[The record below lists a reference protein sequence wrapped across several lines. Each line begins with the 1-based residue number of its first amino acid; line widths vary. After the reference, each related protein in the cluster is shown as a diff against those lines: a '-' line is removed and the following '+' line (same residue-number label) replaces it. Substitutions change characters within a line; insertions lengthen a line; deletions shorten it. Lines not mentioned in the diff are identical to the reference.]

1 MMFEPMCWLGA
12 AAAARLATRRHCDV
26 SSARPSVRCRTKA
39 PLLLHSHHS
48 RSASAATMATEQE
61 QQQHEADV
69 SAFRTDGYV
78 KLPPDLLAPEDLGE
92 LRRVYKREQAYWRT
106 IRDEE
111 RGKAMADPEKSWR
124 SPGYYD
130 IPWTAE
136 TDDAFLK
143 LACNPR
149 LVKIVESIVGDDVF
163 LQDLR
168 ARTVLGLNSQHEG
181 DGTFGG
187 RAYTGGFH
195 HDGGQ
200 IGFADHPTLSQSVK
214 LFFAISDQDVK
225 IGCTS
230 VIGGTHR
237 IGEGGWG
244 ESPVDSP
251 RAADYGLGNCGQDAA
266 HGGGG
271 RSPQELDAVSGQ
283 DAFETAAGGS
293 LLMDLR
299 CWHTALPCRSDRD
312 REGFIL
318 QYSPFKQ
325 KQEVLTREAGIR
337 MHAEG
342 KLTTP
347 IQRQVMGIELQPW
360 LSAKVP
366 EPLGTEVCAAW
377 DPTTINTP
385 NLASPSYPEPPPAAL
400 QPAISSFRIDG
411 FVRVP
416 QLISG
421 AQLAETQAAFTAATA
436 DGVGQPVSLVEHVGV
451 FVSVLALP
459 KLLELAGELM
469 PFRYEGTPQCVA
481 LTGHTAASS
490 GGWRRDYSRP
500 ARDIVLLGP
509 PTPPQH
515 MADELKVYIA
525 LQDQPM
531 PLVSFGTGSH
541 RTVGVPEDESPS
553 VWEARAGDAMLVD
566 GRSRYND
573 DALGDGGAF
582 MVATYA
588 SKKQKNEAMRAAAM
602 LLDDN
607 VLQAAGEDA
616 AAVLGVRRRGD
627 GFGGGSEY
635 DAPNTG
641 GLPRRA
647 LRRVWQPAASL

>member
-1 MMFEPMCWLGA
+1 
-12 AAAARLATRRHCDV
+12 
-26 SSARPSVRCRTKA
+26 
-39 PLLLHSHHS
+39 
-48 RSASAATMATEQE
+48 MATEHE
-61 QQQHEADV
+61 QQQDADV
-69 SAFRTDGYV
+69 RAFRTDGYV
-78 KLPPDLLAPEDLGE
+78 KLPPDLLTPGDLAE
-92 LRRVYKREQAYWRT
+92 LRRVYKREQATWRGVW
-106 IRDEE
+106 DEE
-111 RGKAMADPEKSWR
+111 QDKALAGGEGGWK

-149 LVKIVESIVGDDVF
+149 LVEIVESVIGEDVF

-168 ARTVLGLNSQHEG
+168 ARTVLGLSSQREG

-187 RAYTGGFH
+187 KAYTGGFH

-214 LFFAISDQDVK
+214 LFFAISDQD
-225 IGCTS
+225 IETGCTS

-244 ESPVDSP
+244 ESPGDSP
-251 RAADYGLGNCGQDAA
+251 RVADYGLGNRGQDAA
-266 HGGGG
+266 HGGG
-271 RSPQELDAVSGQ
+271 RSPQELDEVSGQ

-337 MHAEG
+337 MHAAG

-347 IQRQVMGIELQPW
+347 MERQVMGVELQPS
-360 LSAKVP
+360 LAEPVP
-366 EPLGTEVCAAW
+366 EPPGAEARAAW
-377 DPTTINTP
+377 DPTTIDTP
-385 NLASPSYPEPPPAAL
+385 NVASPSYPEPPPAAL

-411 FVRVP
+411 FVRVA

-421 AQLAETQAAFTAATA
+421 AQLADTQAAFTAATA
-436 DGVGQPVSLVEHVGV
+436 DGAEAGQPVSLVEHVGE
-451 FVSVLALP
+451 FLNVLALP
-459 KLLELAGELM
+459 ALLELAGEVM
-469 PFRYEGTPQCVA
+469 PFRYEGTPQCIS
-481 LTGHTAASS
+481 LTGHTTASS

-509 PTPPQH
+509 PAPPQH
-515 MADELKVYIA
+515 MADELKVFIA

-531 PLVSFGTGSH
+531 PLVSFGSGSH
-541 RTVGVPEDESPS
+541 RTVGVTEDESPS
-553 VWEARAGDAMLVD
+553 VWEACAGDAMLVD
-566 GRSRYND
+566 GRTRYSD

-582 MVATYA
+582 LVATFA
-588 SKKQKNEAMRAAAM
+588 SKKQKNEAMRAAAVQ
-602 LLDDN
+602 LDDS
-607 VLQAAGEDA
+607 VLEAAGEDA
-616 AAVLGVRRRGD
+616 AAVLGVRRVGD
-627 GFGGGSEY
+627 GFGGGG
-635 DAPNTG
+635 DGMPNTG
-641 GLPRRA
+641 GLPQSA
-647 LRRVWQPAASL
+647 LRRVWQPNARL